1 MAERMAE
8 YAGRALQQTVT
19 IRRRACIG
27 SSAYRSGMHTC
38 LIQSMDVLADSRRRK
53 RGRPRIG
60 RGSHQ
65 LANFRISADDEL
77 VDWREG
83 KTHVA

>member
-38 LIQSMDVLADSRRRK
+38 LMQSMDVLADSRRRK
-53 RGRPRIG
+53 RGRR
-60 RGSHQ
+60 Q